1 MVIYPFLA
9 QLDSVL
15 LGFVFDMEKP
25 ALNSLNLDVRA
36 ESALLRNN
44 ADRRV
49 AIREFWP
56 CPCADII
63 LLVFGSHYGGDTAG
77 VKERSRQ
84 SRERKSNTG
93 TAAHLS
99 GVVP

>member
-1 MVIYPFLA
+1 M
-9 QLDSVL
+9 L

-25 ALNSLNLDVRA
+25 TLSSLNLDERA
-36 ESALLRNN
+36 ELVLPRNN

-56 CPCADII
+56 CPCVDVI
-63 LLVFGSHYGGDTAG
+63 LLVFGIPHGGDTVG
-77 VKERSRQ
+77 LKERSRQ

-93 TAAHLS
+93 IAAHLS